1 MRIKET
7 SDLQVL
13 KKKKKK
19 KLVGL
24 NIQVTSCVVIL
35 DLFNNLLKNMNKI
48 SVFSNRN

>member
-7 SDLQVL
+7 SDLQV
-13 KKKKKK
+13 KKQNKT

-48 SVFSNRN
+48 CVQ

>member
-7 SDLQVL
+7 SDLQV
-13 KKKKKK
+13 KKKNKT

-24 NIQVTSCVVIL
+24 NIQVTLCVVIL